1 MVLMDTLA
9 NALSN
14 MFNHEI
20 IGKNDVLIVP
30 ASKLIAETLRII
42 QKAGYIGEFEYI
54 DDGRSGRFRVQLLGR
69 INKTGVIKP
78 RYPVKNDEYQDWAKK
93 FLPAYNFGLLI
104 VSTSQGLMTHHDA
117 REIGIGGRLIAYIY

>member
-1 MVLMDTLA
+1 MDTLA

-14 MFNHEI
+14 MFNHEV

-78 RYPVKNDEYQDWAKK
+78 RYPVKKDEYQNWAKK

-117 REIGIGGRLIAYIY
+117 KEIGIGGRLIAYIY

>member
-1 MVLMDTLA
+1 MDTLA